1 MAPQVRNRT
10 LAAALS
16 LLPPQ
21 ELTRM
26 TTPIAHLFDTHEQA
40 RQAASC
46 LEQAGVSR
54 DQISLVDQHSGGRG
68 GTLLTVQA
76 SADQAALVANLLP
89 GTQATD
95 QAAPRTDLSSLDEAA
110 PAHVAGGIAN
120 LGTPG
125 PG

>member
-21 ELTRM
+21 EFTRM

-40 RQAASC
+40 RQAASR

-76 SADQAALVANLLP
+76 SAEQAALAADLLP
-89 GTQATD
+89 GMQATV

-110 PAHVAGGIAN
+110 PAYVAGGIAN

>member
-16 LLPPQ
+16 LLQPL

-26 TTPIAHLFDTHEQA
+26 TPPIAHLFDTHEQA
-40 RQAASC
+40 RQAASR

-54 DQISLVDQHSGGRG
+54 DQISLVDQHSGGQG

-76 SADQAALVANLLP
+76 SAEQAALAANLLP

-95 QAAPRTDLSSLDEAA
+95 QAAPRTDLSSLNESA

>member
-1 MAPQVRNRT
+1 MARPCRNRT
-10 LAAALS
+10 RTAALS
-16 LLPPQ
+16 LQPP
-21 ELTRM
+21 EFTRM

-40 RQAASC
+40 RQAAAR
-46 LEQAGVSR
+46 LEQSGISH

-76 SADQAALVANLLP
+76 SAEQAALVADLLP

-95 QAAPRTDLSSLDEAA
+95 EAAPQTDMSRLNGPA

>member
-1 MAPQVRNRT
+1 
-10 LAAALS
+10 
-16 LLPPQ
+16 
-21 ELTRM
+21 M
-26 TTPIAHLFDTHEQA
+26 TTPIAHLFDNHEQA
-40 RQAASC
+40 RQAATR
-46 LEQAGVSR
+46 LEQAGIPH

-76 SADQAALVANLLP
+76 SAEQAALAADLLP
-89 GTQATD
+89 GNQATD
-95 QAAPRTDLSSLDEAA
+95 QAAPQSDMSRLNGPA

>member
-1 MAPQVRNRT
+1 
-10 LAAALS
+10 
-16 LLPPQ
+16 
-21 ELTRM
+21 M

-40 RQAASC
+40 RQAASH
-46 LEQAGVSR
+46 LERAGIPH

-76 SADQAALVANLLP
+76 SAEQAALVANLLP
-89 GTQATD
+89 GTQAMD
-95 QAAPRTDLSSLDEAA
+95 EAAPRTDLSNLDEPA
-110 PAHVAGGIAN
+110 PAYVAGGTAN

>member
-1 MAPQVRNRT
+1 MAPPCRNRT
-10 LAAALS
+10 RSAALS
-16 LLPPQ
+16 LHPA
-21 ELTRM
+21 EFTHM
-26 TTPIAHLFDTHEQA
+26 TTPIAHLFDNHQQA
-40 RQAASC
+40 RQAAAR
-46 LEQAGVSR
+46 LEQAGIAH

-76 SADQAALVANLLP
+76 SAEQAALVANLLP
-89 GTQATD
+89 GIQAAD
-95 QAAPRTDLSSLDEAA
+95 QAAPQTHMSHLDGPA

>member
-1 MAPQVRNRT
+1 MAPPCRNRT
-10 LAAALS
+10 RIAALF
-16 LLPPQ
+16 LQQP
-21 ELTRM
+21 EFTRM
-26 TTPIAHLFDTHEQA
+26 TTPIAHLFGTHGQA
-40 RQAASC
+40 RQAAAR
-46 LEQAGVSR
+46 LEQAGISH

-76 SADQAALVANLLP
+76 SVEQAALAADLLP

-95 QAAPRTDLSSLDEAA
+95 QAAPQTDMSRLNEPA
-110 PAHVAGGIAN
+110 PAHVAGGSAN

>member
-1 MAPQVRNRT
+1 MAPPCRNQTRS
-10 LAAALS
+10 AALS
-16 LLPPQ
+16 LQPP
-21 ELTRM
+21 EFTRM

-40 RQAASC
+40 RHAAAR
-46 LEQAGVSR
+46 LEQAGIPH

-76 SADQAALVANLLP
+76 SAEQAALAASLLP
-89 GTQATD
+89 GTQAPD
-95 QAAPRTDLSSLDEAA
+95 QAAPQTDMSRLNGPA

>member
-10 LAAALS
+10 LAAALC
-16 LLPPQ
+16 LLPQ
-21 ELTRM
+21 EFTRM

-40 RQAASC
+40 RQATGR

-54 DQISLVDQHSGGRG
+54 DQISLVDQHSGGQG

-76 SADQAALVANLLP
+76 SAEQAALAASLLP

-95 QAAPRTDLSSLDEAA
+95 QAAPQTDLSSLDEAA
-110 PAHVAGGIAN
+110 PAYVGGGIAN